1 MIMKSTDFK
10 DLLPLQNKHFQF
22 KTQSRAQTMANSLYQ
37 PTFMA
42 QKEKTVAIGW
52 KFYTQKSLD
61 YIRQVK
67 YSS

>member
-1 MIMKSTDFK
+1 
-10 DLLPLQNKHFQF
+10 
-22 KTQSRAQTMANSLYQ
+22 MANSLYQ